1 MKCILKAG
9 PDTTGLS
16 FWLEGDPFLPHLL
29 SNEIPYLQQQPGE
42 QMSIYDFSA
51 KSIDGRTVALSEYKG
66 HVLLIVNTASECGF
80 TPQYEGLEML
90 QKKYSEQAFSVLGFP
105 CNQFGGQEPGDED
118 EIDYFCKTQYG
129 IDFPMFAKV
138 DVNGDDAHPLFKYL
152 KKERPG
158 FLGSGIIKWN
168 FTKFLIGRNGE
179 PIKRFAPTINPEDL
193 QDDINDALAAARD

>member
-1 MKCILKAG
+1 
-9 PDTTGLS
+9 
-16 FWLEGDPFLPHLL
+16 
-29 SNEIPYLQQQPGE
+29 
-42 QMSIYDFSA
+42 MSIYDFSA